1 MAAPGAAGW
10 NRRTDGHGGPLRV
23 AHSGCPHTFTINHIT
38 ETMNARQRLFAAAAL
53 VALTALPAQAATW
66 SSSDQWGSWNNGGY
80 TLYNNIWGSG
90 AGPQTIWA
98 NSYSNWGIWA
108 NHPAT
113 DGIKSYPNVSRTI
126 GKTINSLNTL
136 KATFSATTPPG
147 GMWTSTFDVWD
158 STHEHEIMIWMN
170 YTAAAGATS
179 GLPQPISYNW
189 TSAGYAQP
197 VYKSVTIGG
206 HTWNIFRG
214 HNGANLVYSF
224 IRTTKTN
231 NATVDVKA
239 IMKWLVTQGWMSGTS
254 TVGELQYGF
263 EISQSSG
270 GKDYRVNSYSVT
282 SN

>member
-1 MAAPGAAGW
+1 MKL
-10 NRRTDGHGGPLRV
+10 H
-23 AHSGCPHTFTINHIT
+23 H
-38 ETMNARQRLFAAAAL
+38 RLFVTAALAAAA
-53 VALTALPAQAATW
+53 ALPAQAATW
-66 SSSDQWGSWNNGGY
+66 SSSDQWGNWTSGSY
-80 TLYNNIWGSG
+80 TLDNNLGGSG

-98 NSYSNWGIWA
+98 NSYSNWGVWA

-113 DGIKSYPNVSRTI
+113 DGIKSYPNVSRYI
-126 GKTINSLNTL
+126 GKTISSVNTL
-136 KATFSATTPPG
+136 KATFSATTPAG

-158 STHEHEIMIWMN
+158 STHANEIMIWMN

-197 VYKSVTIGG
+197 VYKSVTLGG

-214 HNGANLVYSF
+214 HNGANMVYSF

-239 IMKWLVTQGWMSGTS
+239 ILNWLTSQGWMSSSS
-254 TVGELQYGF
+254 TLGELQYGF
-263 EISQSSG
+263 EISQSAG
-270 GKDYRVNSYSVT
+270 GKDYIVNSYSVT